1 MNRHFASFPLLLLL
15 SACAIRGGPE
25 LDRTVVPAAPDNW
38 SSRPD
43 IVTINDD
50 GDAGAPIYP
59 DGWIRSFTDDMLEQ
73 AVLEAFARNRNLQSV
88 LAQLRAARAAMR
100 VSRAGLFPRV
110 DFSGAVS
117 EADNAA
123 TVYDG
128 ALAASWEADIWGRNL
143 ALAGAGNA
151 DARAA
156 AADFAAARQALAAA
170 VARAWYDRSA
180 AAITFDLAARD
191 LERRKDTLRITNAR
205 FRAGLASRLDVRLA
219 QVAVSNSEDR
229 LEAATRASAN
239 AARALEV
246 LTGRYPAGEAAGAS
260 DLITPAMLPAVT
272 APVAVLANRPD
283 LIAAEERVEAAGL
296 RATEA
301 RHAMFPQLN
310 LRFDANSSS
319 GNFGDLFDPA
329 TYVNAITG
337 GLLQP
342 LFRGGALLAEADRQ
356 GEQAR
361 SALFDYAQTVLT
373 AYQEVED
380 RLDAEATLVR
390 QVEATATAAEEA
402 RAAVILTRSRY
413 INGRSTIFDLI
424 NSQTTAI
431 AAETRAI
438 ETRRARIEN
447 RINLHLAL
455 GNEPLSAQA
464 PPSEFISDFDTE
476 AAQATG

>member
-1 MNRHFASFPLLLLL
+1 MNRHLSSFALLLFL

-25 LDRTVVPAAPDNW
+25 LDRTVVPDAPDNW
-38 SSRPD
+38 ASRPD
-43 IVTINDD
+43 LATVNE
-50 GDAGAPIYP
+50 GDADIAAIYP
-59 DGWIRSFTDDMLEQ
+59 DGWIGSFSDEDLEQ
-73 AVLEAFARNRNLQSV
+73 AVRESFADNRNLRSV

-100 VSRAGLFPRV
+100 VSRAGLFPQV
-110 DFSGAVS
+110 DLSASVTDA
-117 EADNAA
+117 ENAA

-128 ALAASWEADIWGRNL
+128 ALAASWEVDIWGRNL

-170 VARAWYDRSA
+170 VVQAWYDRSA
-180 AAITFDLAARD
+180 AALTFDLGTRD
-191 LERRKDTLRITNAR
+191 LERRRDTLRITNAR

-229 LEAATRASAN
+229 LEAAIRASAN
-239 AARALEV
+239 SARALEV
-246 LTGRYPAGEAAGAS
+246 LTGRYPAGTAEGAT
-260 DLITPAMLPAVT
+260 DLITPVALPAVT
-272 APVAVLANRPD
+272 APVSLLANRPD
-283 LIAAEERVEAAGL
+283 LIAAEARVAAAGL
-296 RATEA
+296 RATDA

-310 LRFDANSSS
+310 LRFDADSSS
-319 GNFGDLFDPA
+319 GNFGDLFDPG
-329 TYVNAITG
+329 TYINAITG

-361 SALFDYAQTVLT
+361 SALFDYAQATLT
-373 AYQEVED
+373 AYLEVEN
-380 RLDAEATLVR
+380 RLDAEATLAR
-390 QVEATATAAEEA
+390 QVDATATAAEEA

-464 PPSEFISDFDTE
+464 PL
-476 AAQATG
+476 Q

>member
-1 MNRHFASFPLLLLL
+1 MNRHLSSFALLLFL

-25 LDRTVVPAAPDNW
+25 LDRTVVPDAPDNW
-38 SSRPD
+38 ASRPD
-43 IVTINDD
+43 MATVNEGNADI
-50 GDAGAPIYP
+50 APIYP
-59 DGWIRSFTDDMLEQ
+59 DGWIRSFADETLEQ
-73 AVLEAFARNRNLQSV
+73 AVGEAFAHNRNLQSV

-100 VSRAGLFPRV
+100 VSRASLFPQV
-110 DFSGAVS
+110 DLSGS
-117 EADNAA
+117 ITDNDNAA

-128 ALAASWEADIWGRNL
+128 ALAASWEVDIWGRNL

-170 VARAWYDRSA
+170 VVQAWYDRSA
-180 AAITFDLAARD
+180 AALTFDLGNRD
-191 LERRKDTLRITNAR
+191 LERRRDTLRITDAR

-219 QVAVSNSEDR
+219 QVALSNSEDR
-229 LEAATRASAN
+229 LEAAIRASAN
-239 AARALEV
+239 SARALEV
-246 LTGRYPAGEAAGAS
+246 LTGRYPAGEAKGAT
-260 DLITPAMLPAVT
+260 DLITPAALPAIT
-272 APVAVLANRPD
+272 APVSLLANRPD
-283 LIAAEERVEAAGL
+283 LIAAEARVTAAGL
-296 RATEA
+296 RATDA
-301 RHAMFPQLN
+301 RHAMFPRLN

-319 GNFGDLFDPA
+319 GNFGDIFDPG
-329 TYVNAITG
+329 TYINAITG

-361 SALFDYAQTVLT
+361 SALFDYAQATLT
-373 AYQEVED
+373 AYQEVEN
-380 RLDAEATLVR
+380 RLDAEATLAR
-390 QVEATATAAEEA
+390 QVDATATAAEEA

-455 GNEPLSAQA
+455 GNEPLSV
-464 PPSEFISDFDTE
+464 
-476 AAQATG
+476 

>member
-1 MNRHFASFPLLLLL
+1 MNRTHASLILLLLL
-15 SACAIRGGPE
+15 SACAIRGGPA
-25 LDRTVVPAAPDNW
+25 LDRTVIPVAPDNW

-43 IVTINDD
+43 LPIQYGD
-50 GDAGAPIYP
+50 DAGSARIYP
-59 DGWIRSFTDDMLEQ
+59 DGWINSFSDETLEL
-73 AVLEAFARNRNLQSV
+73 AVREAFAHNRNLQSV
-88 LAQLRAARAAMR
+88 LAQLRSARAAMR
-100 VSRAGLFPRV
+100 VSRAGLFPQV
-110 DFSGAVS
+110 DLSATISDANNAVT
-117 EADNAA
+117 A
-123 TVYDG
+123 YDG

-180 AAITFDLAARD
+180 AALTFDLATRD
-191 LERRKDTLRITNAR
+191 LERRQDTLRITNAR

-229 LEAATRASAN
+229 LEASIRASAN

-246 LTGRYPAGEAAGAS
+246 LIGRYPAGAAGGAS
-260 DLITPAMLPAVT
+260 DLITPASLPAVT
-272 APVAVLANRPD
+272 APVSVLASRPD
-283 LIAAEERVEAAGL
+283 LIAAEARLDAAGL

-301 RHAMFPQLN
+301 RHAMFPRLN

-319 GNFGDLFDPA
+319 GNFGDIFDPG

-361 SALFDYAQTVLT
+361 AALFDYAQATLN
-373 AYQEVED
+373 AYQEVEN
-380 RLDAEATLVR
+380 RLDAISM
-390 QVEATATAAEEA
+390 
-402 RAAVILTRSRY
+402 AVPRS
-413 INGRSTIFDLI
+413 ST
-424 NSQTTAI
+424 
-431 AAETRAI
+431 
-438 ETRRARIEN
+438 
-447 RINLHLAL
+447 
-455 GNEPLSAQA
+455 
-464 PPSEFISDFDTE
+464 
-476 AAQATG
+476 

>member
-1 MNRHFASFPLLLLL
+1 MNRHLASVTLLMLL

-25 LDRTVVPAAPDNW
+25 LDRTVVPDAPDNW
-38 SSRPD
+38 AARQD
-43 IVTINDD
+43 IVIVAEGD
-50 GDAGAPIYP
+50 GAVAPIYP
-59 DGWIRSFTDDMLEQ
+59 DGWIRSFSDETLEQ
-73 AVLEAFARNRNLQSV
+73 AVREAFVHNRNLQSV

-100 VSRAGLFPRV
+100 VSRAGLFPQV
-110 DFSGAVS
+110 DLSAS
-117 EADNAA
+117 ASDADNAA
-123 TVYDG
+123 AVYDG
-128 ALAASWEADIWGRNL
+128 ALAASWEVDIWGRNL
-143 ALAGAGNA
+143 ALAGAGSA
-151 DARAA
+151 DACAA

-180 AAITFDLAARD
+180 ATITLDLATRD
-191 LERRKDTLRITNAR
+191 LERRQDTLRITNAR

-229 LEAATRASAN
+229 LEAAIRASAN

-246 LTGRYPAGEAAGAS
+246 LTGRYPAGEADGAS
-260 DLITPAMLPAVT
+260 DLVTPAALPAVT
-272 APVAVLANRPD
+272 APVAVLAGRPD
-283 LIAAEERVEAAGL
+283 LIAAEERVAAAGL
-296 RATEA
+296 RATDA

-319 GNFGDLFDPA
+319 GSFGDLFDPG
-329 TYVNAITG
+329 TYISAITG

-361 SALFDYAQTVLT
+361 SALFDYAQAVLT
-373 AYQEVED
+373 AYQEVEN
-380 RLDAEATLVR
+380 RLDAEATLAR
-390 QVEATATAAEEA
+390 QVAATATAAEEA
-402 RAAVILTRSRY
+402 QAAVILTRSRY

-438 ETRRARIEN
+438 EARRARIEN

-455 GNEPLSAQA
+455 GNEPLGS
-464 PPSEFISDFDTE
+464 
-476 AAQATG
+476 

>member
-1 MNRHFASFPLLLLL
+1 MNRNLVSISLLLLL
-15 SACAIRGGPE
+15 SACAIRGGPD
-25 LDRTVVPAAPDNW
+25 LDRTVVPDAPDNW
-38 SSRPD
+38 SSRPELA
-43 IVTINDD
+43 TISDND
-50 GDAGAPIYP
+50 GDIAPLYP
-59 DGWIRSFTDDMLEQ
+59 DGWIRSFSDETLEQ
-73 AVLEAFARNRNLQSV
+73 AVRESFAHNRNLQSV

-100 VSRAGLFPRV
+100 VSRAGLFPQV
-110 DFSGAVS
+110 DLSGSVTDA
-117 EADNAA
+117 ENAA

-128 ALAASWEADIWGRNL
+128 SLAASWEIDIWGRNL

-156 AADFAAARQALAAA
+156 AADFAAARQALAAG

-180 AAITFDLAARD
+180 AALTYDLGIRD

-229 LEAATRASAN
+229 LEAAVRASAN
-239 AARALEV
+239 SARALEV
-246 LTGRYPAGEAAGAS
+246 LTGRYPAGEARGAS
-260 DLITPAMLPAVT
+260 ALITPASFPAVT
-272 APVAVLANRPD
+272 APVSVLANRPD
-283 LIAAEERVEAAGL
+283 LIAAEARVAAAGL
-296 RATEA
+296 RAREA

-310 LRFDANSSS
+310 LRFDANSSA
-319 GNFGDLFDPA
+319 GNFGDLFDPG
-329 TYVNAITG
+329 TYINAITG

-361 SALFDYAQTVLT
+361 SALFDYAQATLT
-373 AYQEVED
+373 AYQEVEN
-380 RLDAEATLVR
+380 RLDAEATLAR
-390 QVEATATAAEEA
+390 QVDATATAAEEA
-402 RAAVILTRSRY
+402 GAAVVLTRSRY

-438 ETRRARIEN
+438 EARRARIEN

-455 GNEPLSAQA
+455 GNEPLSA
-464 PPSEFISDFDTE
+464 
-476 AAQATG
+476 

>member
-1 MNRHFASFPLLLLL
+1 MNRPFSSFALLLLL

-25 LDRTVVPAAPDNW
+25 LDRTVVSDAPDNW
-38 SSRPD
+38 ASRPD
-43 IVTINDD
+43 LATANEAA
-50 GDAGAPIYP
+50 GDVAPIYP
-59 DGWIRSFTDDMLEQ
+59 DGWIRSFFDESLEQ
-73 AVLEAFARNRNLQSV
+73 AVREAFAHNRNLHSV
-88 LAQLRAARAAMR
+88 LAQLRAARSARR
-100 VSRAGLFPRV
+100 VSRAGLFPQL
-110 DFSGAVS
+110 DLSGSITDA
-117 EADNAA
+117 ENAA

-128 ALAASWEADIWGRNL
+128 ALAASWEVDIWGRNL

-170 VARAWYDRSA
+170 VVQAWYDRSA
-180 AAITFDLAARD
+180 AVLTFDLGNRD
-191 LERRKDTLRITNAR
+191 LERRRDTLRITNAR

-229 LEAATRASAN
+229 LEAAIRASAN
-239 AARALEV
+239 SARALEV
-246 LTGRYPAGEAAGAS
+246 LIGRYPAGAAKGAT
-260 DLITPAMLPAVT
+260 DLITPAALPTVT
-272 APVAVLANRPD
+272 APVSLLANRPD
-283 LIAAEERVEAAGL
+283 LIAAEARVEAAGL

-319 GNFGDLFDPA
+319 GNFGDIFDPG
-329 TYVNAITG
+329 TYINAITG

-342 LFRGGALLAEADRQ
+342 LFRGGALLAEANRQ

-361 SALFDYAQTVLT
+361 SALFDYAQATLI

-380 RLDAEATLVR
+380 RLDAEATLAR
-390 QVEATATAAEEA
+390 QVDATATAAEEA

-455 GNEPLSAQA
+455 GNEPLSV
-464 PPSEFISDFDTE
+464 
-476 AAQATG
+476 

>member
-1 MNRHFASFPLLLLL
+1 MKRSFASFSLLLLL

-25 LDRTVVPAAPDNW
+25 LDRTVVPDAPDQW
-38 SSRPD
+38 SSRPE
-43 IVTINDD
+43 ITVVSADD
-50 GDAGAPIYP
+50 TGATPVYP
-59 DGWIRSFTDDMLEQ
+59 DGWIRTFADQTLEQ
-73 AVLEAFARNRNLQSV
+73 TVREAFANNRNLQSV

-100 VSRAGLFPRV
+100 VSRADLFPRV
-110 DFSGAVS
+110 DLSAS
-117 EADNAA
+117 ASDADNAA

-143 ALAGAGNA
+143 ALARAGGA

-170 VARAWYDRSA
+170 VAQAWYDRSA
-180 AAITFDLAARD
+180 AALTFDLGTRD
-191 LERRKDTLRITNAR
+191 LDRRRDTLRITNAR

-229 LEAATRASAN
+229 LEAAIRASAN
-239 AARALEV
+239 SARALEI
-246 LTGRYPAGEAAGAS
+246 LTGRYPAGEAQGAS
-260 DLITPAMLPAVT
+260 DLVTPAVLPSVT
-272 APVAVLANRPD
+272 APVAVLAGRPD
-283 LIAAEERVEAAGL
+283 LIAAEMRVEAAGL

-310 LRFDANSSS
+310 LQFDANARS
-319 GNFGDLFDPA
+319 GSFGDIFDPG
-329 TYVNAITG
+329 TYINAITG

-361 SALFDYAQTVLT
+361 SALLDYAQASLT
-373 AYQEVED
+373 AFREVED
-380 RLDAEATLVR
+380 RLDAEATLAR

-402 RAAVILTRSRY
+402 RAAVTLTRSRY

-438 ETRRARIEN
+438 EARRARIEN

-455 GNEPLSAQA
+455 GNEPLDA
-464 PPSEFISDFDTE
+464 
-476 AAQATG
+476 

>member
-1 MNRHFASFPLLLLL
+1 MKRQLASATLLLLL

-25 LDRTVVPAAPDNW
+25 LDRTVIPAAPDNW
-38 SSRPD
+38 SARPD
-43 IVTINDD
+43 IATVNDGNAD
-50 GDAGAPIYP
+50 TAPIYP
-59 DGWIRSFTDDMLEQ
+59 DGWIRSFSDDVLEQ
-73 AVLEAFARNRNLQSV
+73 AVHEAFAHNRNLQSV

-100 VSRAGLFPRV
+100 VSRAGLFPQV
-110 DFSGAVS
+110 DISAGITDA
-117 EADNAA
+117 ENAA

-128 ALAASWEADIWGRNL
+128 ALAASWEVDIWGRNL

-156 AADFAAARQALAAA
+156 AADFAAARQALAAS

-180 AAITFDLAARD
+180 AALTFDLATRD
-191 LERRKDTLRITNAR
+191 LERRQDTLRITNAR

-229 LEAATRASAN
+229 LEAAIRASAN

-246 LTGRYPAGEAAGAS
+246 LTGRYPAGQAAGAT
-260 DLITPAMLPAVT
+260 DLITPATLPAIS
-272 APVAVLANRPD
+272 APVSVLANRPD
-283 LIAAEERVEAAGL
+283 LIAAEARVEAAGL
-296 RATEA
+296 RATDA
-301 RHAMFPQLN
+301 RHAMLPQLN

-319 GNFGDLFDPA
+319 GNFGDIFDPG
-329 TYVNAITG
+329 TYINAITG

-361 SALFDYAQTVLT
+361 SALFDYAQVTLT
-373 AYQEVED
+373 AYQEVEN
-380 RLDAEATLVR
+380 RLDAEATLAR
-390 QVEATATAAEEA
+390 QVDATATAAEEA

-455 GNEPLSAQA
+455 GNEPLSA
-464 PPSEFISDFDTE
+464 
-476 AAQATG
+476 

>member
-1 MNRHFASFPLLLLL
+1 MNRQFASISLLLLL

-25 LDRTVVPAAPDNW
+25 LDRTVVPDAPDNW

-43 IVTINDD
+43 ITTVTAGD
-50 GDAGAPIYP
+50 GDVAPIYP
-59 DGWIRSFTDDMLEQ
+59 DGWIRSFSDDTLET
-73 AVLEAFARNRNLQSV
+73 AVREAFAHNRNLQSV

-100 VSRAGLFPRV
+100 ASRAGLFPQV
-110 DFSGAVS
+110 DLSGSISDAENS
-117 EADNAA
+117 A
-123 TVYDG
+123 TLYEG
-128 ALAASWEADIWGRNL
+128 ALAASWEVDIWGRNL

-156 AADFAAARQALAAA
+156 AADFAAARQALAAD

-180 AAITFDLAARD
+180 AGITFDLAARD

-229 LEAATRASAN
+229 LEAATRTSAN

-246 LTGRYPAGEAAGAS
+246 LAGRYPAGEAAGAS
-260 DLITPAMLPAVT
+260 DLTTPAALPAVT
-272 APVAVLANRPD
+272 APVSVLANRPD
-283 LIAAEERVEAAGL
+283 LIAAEARVAAAGL
-296 RATEA
+296 RATDA

-319 GNFGDLFDPA
+319 GSFGDIFDPS
-329 TYVNAITG
+329 TYINAITG

-361 SALFDYAQTVLT
+361 SALFDYAQATLI
-373 AYQEVED
+373 AYQEVEN
-380 RLDAEATLVR
+380 RLDAEATLAR

-455 GNEPLSAQA
+455 GNEPLSA
-464 PPSEFISDFDTE
+464 
-476 AAQATG
+476 

>member
-1 MNRHFASFPLLLLL
+1 MKRQLTSVTLLLLL

-25 LDRTVVPAAPDNW
+25 LDRTVIPDAPDNW

-43 IVTINDD
+43 LTTVNTEASDS
-50 GDAGAPIYP
+50 AAIYP
-59 DGWIRSFTDDMLEQ
+59 DGWLRSFSDETLEQ
-73 AVLEAFARNRNLQSV
+73 AVRAAFAQNRNLQSV

-100 VSRAGLFPRV
+100 VSRAGLFPQV
-110 DFSGAVS
+110 DISAGITDA
-117 EADNAA
+117 ENAT

-128 ALAASWEADIWGRNL
+128 ALAASWEVDIWGRNL

-156 AADFAAARQALAAA
+156 AADFAAARQALAAS

-180 AAITFDLAARD
+180 SALTFDLGTRD
-191 LERRKDTLRITNAR
+191 LERRRDTLRITNAR

-246 LTGRYPAGEAAGAS
+246 LTGRYPAGEAAGAT
-260 DLITPAMLPAVT
+260 DLITPAALPAVT
-272 APVAVLANRPD
+272 APVSVLANRPD
-283 LIAAEERVEAAGL
+283 LIAAEARVAAAGL
-296 RATEA
+296 RATDA

-319 GNFGDLFDPA
+319 GNFGDIFDPR
-329 TYVNAITG
+329 TYINAITG

-361 SALFDYAQTVLT
+361 AALFDYAQATLT
-373 AYQEVED
+373 AYQEVEN
-380 RLDAEATLVR
+380 RLDAEATLAR
-390 QVEATATAAEEA
+390 QVDATATAAEEA
-402 RAAVILTRSRY
+402 QAAVILTRSRY

-438 ETRRARIEN
+438 EARRARIEN
-447 RINLHLAL
+447 RITLHLAL
-455 GNEPLSAQA
+455 GNEPLAS
-464 PPSEFISDFDTE
+464 
-476 AAQATG
+476 

>member
-1 MNRHFASFPLLLLL
+1 MKRQLTSVTLLLLL

-25 LDRTVVPAAPDNW
+25 LDRTVIPDAPDNW

-43 IVTINDD
+43 LTTVNTEASDS
-50 GDAGAPIYP
+50 AAIYP
-59 DGWIRSFTDDMLEQ
+59 DGWLRSFSDETLEQ
-73 AVLEAFARNRNLQSV
+73 AVRAAFAQNRNLQSV

-100 VSRAGLFPRV
+100 VSRAGLFPQV
-110 DFSGAVS
+110 DISAGITDA
-117 EADNAA
+117 ENAT

-128 ALAASWEADIWGRNL
+128 ALAASWEVDIWGRNL

-156 AADFAAARQALAAA
+156 AADFAAARQALAAS

-180 AAITFDLAARD
+180 AALTFDLATRD
-191 LERRKDTLRITNAR
+191 LERRQDTLRITNAR

-246 LTGRYPAGEAAGAS
+246 LTGRYPAGEAAGAT
-260 DLITPAMLPAVT
+260 DLITPAALPAVT
-272 APVAVLANRPD
+272 APVSVLANRPD
-283 LIAAEERVEAAGL
+283 LIAAEARVAAAGL
-296 RATEA
+296 RATDA

-319 GNFGDLFDPA
+319 GNFGDIFDPR
-329 TYVNAITG
+329 TYINAITG

-361 SALFDYAQTVLT
+361 AALFDYAQATLT
-373 AYQEVED
+373 AYQEVEN
-380 RLDAEATLVR
+380 RLDAEATLAR
-390 QVEATATAAEEA
+390 QVDATATAAEEA
-402 RAAVILTRSRY
+402 QAAVILTRSRY

-438 ETRRARIEN
+438 EARRARIEN
-447 RINLHLAL
+447 RITLHLAL
-455 GNEPLSAQA
+455 GNEPLAS
-464 PPSEFISDFDTE
+464 
-476 AAQATG
+476 

>member
-1 MNRHFASFPLLLLL
+1 MNRHLASVTLLLLL

-25 LDRTVVPAAPDNW
+25 LDRTVIPDAPDNW

-43 IVTINDD
+43 LTTVNAEASDS
-50 GDAGAPIYP
+50 AAIYP
-59 DGWIRSFTDDMLEQ
+59 DGWLRSFSDETLEQ
-73 AVLEAFARNRNLQSV
+73 AVRAAFAQNRNLQSV

-100 VSRAGLFPRV
+100 VSRAGLFPQV
-110 DFSGAVS
+110 DLSGSVVDA
-117 EADNAA
+117 ENAA

-128 ALAASWEADIWGRNL
+128 ALAASWEVDIWGRNL
-143 ALAGAGNA
+143 ALVGAGNA
-151 DARAA
+151 DVRAA
-156 AADFAAARQALAAA
+156 AADFAAARQALAAS

-180 AAITFDLAARD
+180 AALTFDLGTRD
-191 LERRKDTLRITNAR
+191 LERRRDTLRITNAR

-246 LTGRYPAGEAAGAS
+246 LTGRYPAGEAAGAT
-260 DLITPAMLPAVT
+260 DLIKPAALPAVT
-272 APVAVLANRPD
+272 APVSVLANRPD
-283 LIAAEERVEAAGL
+283 LIAAEARVAAAGL
-296 RATEA
+296 RATDA

-319 GNFGDLFDPA
+319 GNLGDIFDPR
-329 TYVNAITG
+329 TYINAITG

-361 SALFDYAQTVLT
+361 SALFDYAQATLT
-373 AYQEVED
+373 AYQEVEN
-380 RLDAEATLVR
+380 RLDAEATLAR
-390 QVEATATAAEEA
+390 QVNATATAAEEA
-402 RAAVILTRSRY
+402 QAAVILTRSRY

-438 ETRRARIEN
+438 EARRARIEN
-447 RINLHLAL
+447 RITLHLAL
-455 GNEPLSAQA
+455 GNEPLGS
-464 PPSEFISDFDTE
+464 
-476 AAQATG
+476 

>member
-1 MNRHFASFPLLLLL
+1 MNRHLSSFALLLFL

-25 LDRTVVPAAPDNW
+25 LDRTVVPDAPDNW
-38 SSRPD
+38 ASRPD
-43 IVTINDD
+43 LATVNE
-50 GDAGAPIYP
+50 GDAAIAAIYP
-59 DGWIRSFTDDMLEQ
+59 DGWIRSFSDEGLEQ
-73 AVLEAFARNRNLQSV
+73 AVRESFADNRNLQSV

-100 VSRAGLFPRV
+100 VSRAGLFPQV
-110 DFSGAVS
+110 DLSASVTDA
-117 EADNAA
+117 ENAA

-128 ALAASWEADIWGRNL
+128 ALTASWEVDIWGRNL

-170 VARAWYDRSA
+170 VVQAWYDRSA
-180 AAITFDLAARD
+180 AALTFELGTRD
-191 LERRKDTLRITNAR
+191 LERRRDTLRITNAR

-229 LEAATRASAN
+229 LEAAIRASAN
-239 AARALEV
+239 SARALEV
-246 LTGRYPAGEAAGAS
+246 LAGRYPAGEAEGAT
-260 DLITPAMLPAVT
+260 DLITPVALPAVT
-272 APVAVLANRPD
+272 APVSLLASRPD
-283 LIAAEERVEAAGL
+283 LIAAEARVAAAGL
-296 RATEA
+296 RATDT
-301 RHAMFPQLN
+301 RHAMLPQLN
-310 LRFDANSSS
+310 LRFDADSSS
-319 GNFGDLFDPA
+319 GNFGDLFDPG
-329 TYVNAITG
+329 TYINAITG

-361 SALFDYAQTVLT
+361 SALFDYAQATLT
-373 AYQEVED
+373 AYQEVEN
-380 RLDAEATLVR
+380 RLDAEATLAR
-390 QVEATATAAEEA
+390 QVDATATAAEEA

-464 PPSEFISDFDTE
+464 PL
-476 AAQATG
+476 Q

>member
-1 MNRHFASFPLLLLL
+1 MKRHFSSFALLLFL
-15 SACAIRGGPE
+15 SACAIRGGPV
-25 LDRTVVPAAPDNW
+25 LDRTVVPDAPDNW
-38 SSRPD
+38 ASRPD
-43 IVTINDD
+43 LSTVNE
-50 GDAGAPIYP
+50 GDADIAAIYP
-59 DGWIRSFTDDMLEQ
+59 DGWIGSFSDENLEQ
-73 AVLEAFARNRNLQSV
+73 AVREAFAHNRNLQSV

-100 VSRAGLFPRV
+100 VSRAGLFPQGEL
-110 DFSGAVS
+110 SGSITDA
-117 EADNAA
+117 ENAA

-128 ALAASWEADIWGRNL
+128 ALAASWEVDIWGRNL

-170 VARAWYDRSA
+170 VVQAWYDRSA
-180 AAITFDLAARD
+180 AALTFNLGTRD
-191 LERRKDTLRITNAR
+191 LERRRDTLRITDAR

-229 LEAATRASAN
+229 LEAAIRASAN
-239 AARALEV
+239 SARALEV
-246 LTGRYPAGEAAGAS
+246 LTGRYPAGEAEGAT
-260 DLITPAMLPAVT
+260 DLITPVAFPSVT
-272 APVAVLANRPD
+272 APVSLLASRPD
-283 LIAAEERVEAAGL
+283 LIAAEARVTAAGL
-296 RATEA
+296 RATDA

-319 GNFGDLFDPA
+319 GSFGDIFDPG
-329 TYVNAITG
+329 TYINAITG

-361 SALFDYAQTVLT
+361 SALFDYAQATLI
-373 AYQEVED
+373 AYQEVEN
-380 RLDAEATLVR
+380 RLDAEATLAR
-390 QVEATATAAEEA
+390 QVDATATAAEEA
-402 RAAVILTRSRY
+402 REAVILTRSRY

-455 GNEPLSAQA
+455 GTEPLDAQA
-464 PPSEFISDFDTE
+464 PL
-476 AAQATG
+476 Q

>member
-1 MNRHFASFPLLLLL
+1 MNRSFASFSMLLLL

-25 LDRTVVPAAPDNW
+25 LDRTVVPDAPDQW

-43 IVTINDD
+43 ITAAGVDD
-50 GDAGAPIYP
+50 TGATPVYP
-59 DGWIRSFTDDMLEQ
+59 HGWIRTFADETLEQ
-73 AVLEAFARNRNLQSV
+73 TVREAFANNRNLQSV

-110 DFSGAVS
+110 DLSAS
-117 EADNAA
+117 ATDAENAA

-143 ALAGAGNA
+143 ALARAGNA

-156 AADFAAARQALAAA
+156 EADFAAARQALAAA
-170 VARAWYDRSA
+170 LVQAWYDRSA
-180 AAITFDLAARD
+180 AALTFDLANRD
-191 LERRKDTLRITNAR
+191 LDRRRDTLRITNAR

-219 QVAVSNSEDR
+219 QVALSNSEDR
-229 LEAATRASAN
+229 LEAAIRASAN
-239 AARALEV
+239 SARALEV
-246 LTGRYPAGEAAGAS
+246 LTGRYPAGEARGAS
-260 DLITPAMLPAVT
+260 DLVSPAALPSVT
-272 APVAVLANRPD
+272 APVSVLAGRPD
-283 LIAAEERVEAAGL
+283 LIAAEMRVEAAGL

-310 LRFDANSSS
+310 LQFDANVRS
-319 GNFGDLFDPA
+319 GSFGDIFDPG
-329 TYVNAITG
+329 TYINAITG

-361 SALFDYAQTVLT
+361 SALLDYAQATLT
-373 AYQEVED
+373 AFREVED
-380 RLDAEATLVR
+380 RLDAEATLAR
-390 QVEATATAAEEA
+390 QVGATATAAEEA
-402 RAAVILTRSRY
+402 RAAVTLTRSRY

-438 ETRRARIEN
+438 EARRARIEN

-455 GNEPLSAQA
+455 GNEPFSA
-464 PPSEFISDFDTE
+464 
-476 AAQATG
+476 